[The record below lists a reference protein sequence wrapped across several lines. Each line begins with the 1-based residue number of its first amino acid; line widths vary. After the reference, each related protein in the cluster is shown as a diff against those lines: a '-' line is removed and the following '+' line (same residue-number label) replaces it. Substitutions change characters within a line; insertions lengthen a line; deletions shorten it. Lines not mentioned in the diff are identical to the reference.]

1 MRKTVL
7 ALPLLLAACASPFEI
22 CVANANQDL
31 RVIDRL
37 IAETR
42 GNIQRGYGF
51 RTKET
56 YATEQQPCGEQ
67 GGKTIYCETP
77 VVISEQVPVAI
88 DMAAERAKLASLLE
102 TRARKQTEAG
112 ATVAACRRQHPEG

>member
-1 MRKTVL
+1 MRKIFL

-31 RVIDRL
+31 RVIDSL
-37 IAETR
+37 LAEAR

-51 RTKET
+51 RTEET
-56 YATEQQPCGEQ
+56 YGTEQQPCGVVN
-67 GGKTIYCETP
+67 GKTIYCETP
-77 VVISEQVPVAI
+77 VVTSEQVPVAI

-102 TRARKQTEAG
+102 TRARKQAEAS
-112 ATVAACRRQHPEG
+112 ATVEACRRQHPEG